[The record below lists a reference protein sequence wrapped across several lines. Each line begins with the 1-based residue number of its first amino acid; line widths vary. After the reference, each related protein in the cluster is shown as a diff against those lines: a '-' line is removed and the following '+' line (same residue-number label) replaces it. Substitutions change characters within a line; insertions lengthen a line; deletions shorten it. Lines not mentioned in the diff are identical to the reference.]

1 MANIT
6 WSLIKFPPVNL
17 FNVPTLYSDCKHTH
31 FMILH
36 SLKIKICYDC
46 GIELPAISALPVH
59 QR

>member
-1 MANIT
+1 MSELQKEYNH
-6 WSLIKFPPVNL
+6 
-17 FNVPTLYSDCKHTH
+17 YSDCKHSH

-46 GIELPAISALPVH
+46 GIEMPAISAVPVH

>member
-1 MANIT
+1 MT
-6 WSLIKFPPVNL
+6 
-17 FNVPTLYSDCKHTH
+17 CKHAH

-46 GIELPAISALPVH
+46 GLEIPAISAAPVH